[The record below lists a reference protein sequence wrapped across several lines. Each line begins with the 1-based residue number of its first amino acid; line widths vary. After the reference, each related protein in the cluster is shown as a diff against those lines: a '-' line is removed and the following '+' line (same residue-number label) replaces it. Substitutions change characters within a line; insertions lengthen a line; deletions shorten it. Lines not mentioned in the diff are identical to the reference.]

1 MPLDLRQLRYF
12 AAVADAGALTHAAHT
27 LNVAQ
32 SALSH
37 HLAAMEA
44 ELGTSLF
51 ERRARGVVLTAA
63 GQRLYDHARSILSS
77 MKKVEEDIRT
87 FSENPTG
94 TVSVGFAHT
103 AVDLAVLPFIV
114 AVRERLPG
122 IVLHISEGLSIT
134 NVNRV
139 FSGEID
145 IAIAY
150 NTAEDAR
157 LHVEPLLTEDMC
169 LVGKPELIGPNNQPI
184 AFSDLP
190 KQSLIAAYPVGSLR
204 AIVDS
209 HALRSKLK
217 PTEMLEIDSLT
228 TLRKAMLHGLGCSI
242 LSRASIIEQLD
253 AGTLSAR
260 PIAFPDLIRTLEQV
274 ALKER
279 PRNRAFEEVSK
290 VLADV
295 IMEQA
300 ESGRWVCRERLQ
312 KRRKPAPN
320 G

>member
-12 AAVADAGALTHAAHT
+12 AAVADAGALTHAAQT

-44 ELGTSLF
+44 ELGTPLF

-63 GQRLYDHARSILSS
+63 GQRLYEHARSILSL
-77 MKKVEEDIRT
+77 MKNAEEDIRT
-87 FSENPTG
+87 FSENPAG
-94 TVSVGFAHT
+94 IVSVGFAHT
-103 AVDLAVLPFIV
+103 AVDLVVLPFIV
-114 AVRERLPG
+114 AVRERLPSV
-122 IVLHISEGLSIT
+122 VLHISEGLSIT

-139 FSGEID
+139 LSGEID
-145 IAIAY
+145 IAVAY
-150 NTAEDAR
+150 NTLEDAR
-157 LHVEPLLTEDMC
+157 LHAQPLLTEEMC
-169 LVGKPELIGPNNQPI
+169 LVGKPELIGPNDQPI
-184 AFSDLP
+184 AFSDLS
-190 KQSLIAAYPVGSLR
+190 KQPLIAAYPVGSLR

-209 HALRSKLK
+209 AALRSKLK
-217 PTEMLEIDSLT
+217 STEMLEIDSLA
-228 TLRKAMLHGLGCSI
+228 TLRKAMIHGIGCSI

-260 PIAFPDLIRTLEQV
+260 SITFPDLTRTLEQV

-290 VLADV
+290 ILTDV
-295 IMEQA
+295 ILEQA
-300 ESGRWVCRERLQ
+300 ESGRWVCKEKLQ
-312 KRRKPAPN
+312 KGRKPAPAD
-320 G
+320 